1 MATVRFT
8 DDDRDSRG
16 FIRLSQ
22 PPEDT
27 TPVVAPSVA
36 SPPIRRAAPAPD
48 KRVAVPRGLIVLAS
62 GGLIG
67 LLLIAT
73 TIRFG
78 AVPGRI
84 SPRLPASTATVQS
97 STPAPV
103 AAATAAAPGVAMA
116 DAYAAPNGARLGA
129 IEATR
134 AITPTA
140 HYGGDWIQADVQGS
154 GVIWLKASDWPA
166 LAIVG
171 PDLAPRPTA
180 TARPYV
186 SPTPEPQPPCLTAGT
201 GAQVVTV
208 CDWLTPEQLNAAAAA
223 KWIAT
228 YGGNAGIV
236 TTPTPYGGTK

>member
-16 FIRLSQ
+16 FIRLS
-22 PPEDT
+22 PPMED
-27 TPVVAPSVA
+27 
-36 SPPIRRAAPAPD
+36 AAPAEAPAAPPRIRRPAPAPG
-48 KRVAVPRGLIVLAS
+48 KRVPMPRALIVLAY

-67 LLLIAT
+67 LLLIAV

-84 SPRLPASTATVQS
+84 APRPPVATATAQS
-97 STPAPV
+97 STSMPATV
-103 AAATAAAPGVAMA
+103 VTAAPHVAMI
-116 DAYAAPNGARLGA
+116 DAYAAPNGATLGE

-140 HYGGDWIQADVQGS
+140 HYGQDWIQAEVAGS
-154 GVIWLKASDWPA
+154 GLIWLRAADWPR
-166 LAIVG
+166 LAITG

-186 SPTPEPQPPCLTAGT
+186 PPTAEPQPPCAEVGVS
-201 GAQVVTV
+201 GKMVRV
-208 CDWLTPEQLNAAAAA
+208 CDWLEPDQLRAAAAA

-228 YGGNAGIV
+228 YGGNVGIV
-236 TTPTPYGGTK
+236 TTLTPYGGTP